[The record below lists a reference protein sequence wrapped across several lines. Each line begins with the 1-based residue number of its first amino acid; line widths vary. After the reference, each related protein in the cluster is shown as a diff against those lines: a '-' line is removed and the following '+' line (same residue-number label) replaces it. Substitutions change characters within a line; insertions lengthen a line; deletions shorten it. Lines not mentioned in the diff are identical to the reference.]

1 MRVLVTGGAGYVG
14 SHVVDLL
21 IREGHA
27 VTVIDSLEN
36 GHREAVHPAAQL
48 IHGNCGDPALLDHVL
63 GDVLGKAPFDA
74 AMHFAAYIEAGESMV
89 DPGRFFVN
97 NTGRALVL
105 LDRLIAHGVTRFL
118 FSSTAATY
126 GNPVYTPIDEAHP
139 QLPTNAYGYSKLLV
153 EGALDWMSR
162 LRGLSCA
169 SLRYFN
175 VAGCGDELGE
185 DHAPESH
192 LIPLVLE
199 VAQGKRAS
207 IKIFGTDYP
216 TPDGT
221 AVRDYIHVLDLARA
235 HAIALAALGDG
246 KRLAYNLGNG
256 AGYSVRQVVEAARRV
271 TGHAIPVE
279 EVPRRAGDPAI
290 LIASSQKIQAELGW
304 QPAHAD
310 LDAII
315 RSAWLWRQ
323 RYPQGYATP
332 GQSPNWNHR
341 VP

>member
-1 MRVLVTGGAGYVG
+1 MHVLVTGGAGYVG

-21 IREGHA
+21 IREGHT

-36 GHREAVHPAAQL
+36 GHRKAVHAAAEL
-48 IHGNCGDPALLDHVL
+48 IVGNCGDPQLLD
-63 GDVLGKAPFDA
+63 GVLGKLAFDA
-74 AMHFAAYIEAGESMV
+74 VMHFAAYIEAGESMT

-97 NTGRALVL
+97 NTARSLVL
-105 LDRLIAHGVTRFL
+105 LDRLTTHGVTKFL

-139 QLPTNAYGYSKLLV
+139 QVPTNAYGYSKLLV
-153 EGALDWMSR
+153 EGALDWMNR

-175 VAGCGDELGE
+175 VAGCGVELGE
-185 DHAPESH
+185 DHSPETH

-199 VAQGKRAS
+199 VARGKRAA
-207 IKIFGTDYP
+207 IKVFGTDYP

-235 HAIALAALGDG
+235 HVMALAALGDG

-256 AGYSVRQVVEAARRV
+256 TGYSVRQIVEAARRV

-279 EVPRRAGDPAI
+279 EAPRRAGDPAV
-290 LIASSQKIQAELGW
+290 LVASSQKIQDELGW
-304 QPAHAD
+304 RPEIPD
-310 LDAII
+310 LDTII

-323 RYPQGYATP
+323 RYPQGYE
-332 GQSPNWNHR
+332 
-341 VP
+341 